1 MLALRLTLA
10 LLGRARGFPR
20 LWPQS
25 PRLSGRIGRW
35 VTLGVL
41 SGSLLTLGL
50 GMSMVDNR
58 AALSEELAMLMPAA
72 RADDGGGDD
81 DHHAMRWG
89 DWLGRA
95 LRDVE
100 EAHEALSQGALA
112 LVAGHIGWVWLA
124 APSGG
129 SACVGYRQTRRVPSA
144 ASPTLLALL
153 HGLAVLSVTRSRRA
167 AALSL
172 ESADTAQPGC
182 DKKQIKKRRT
192 LAGRGV
198 RAYLPQQHLH
208 FICRAPRRAAM
219 SCKIRK
225 QSALRP
231 APSAAWRRL
240 SG

>member
-1 MLALRLTLA
+1 MTEADAMQAFSRFRLYHWLVALLFAAAYLTGEDAGLAHVWLGYGLLALLALRLSLA

-58 AALSEELAMLMPAA
+58 AALSEGLAMLMPAA

-112 LVAGHIGWVWLA
+112 LVAGHIGWVWLTQR
-124 APSGG
+124 
-129 SACVGYRQTRRVPSA
+129 RQ
-144 ASPTLLALL
+144 
-153 HGLAVLSVTRSRRA
+153 AVAML
-167 AALSL
+167 
-172 ESADTAQPGC
+172 
-182 DKKQIKKRRT
+182 
-192 LAGRGV
+192 RGV
-198 RAYLPQQHLH
+198 QANQAGAKR
-208 FICRAPRRAAM
+208 
-219 SCKIRK
+219 S
-225 QSALRP
+225 
-231 APSAAWRRL
+231 
-240 SG
+240 